1 MAIVASHLDDVCVAL
16 LLAHLKVHPGLCR
29 TFAFAASLQ
38 GLFVYVISSLIL
50 KRRRAIVDR
59 VGGAAAAGR
68 MRARMWASL
77 PPPLPAGTG

>member
-1 MAIVASHLDDVCVAL
+1 MAIVASHLGDVCVAL
-16 LLAHLKVHPGLCR
+16 LLARPHLKVHPGLCR

-68 MRARMWASL
+68 MRARM
-77 PPPLPAGTG
+77 